1 MSNLYAV
8 AGAKFFI
15 GDALATSADDLEESD
30 FSAVTWQVV
39 DGWETMGTVGDQ
51 AEVITTALI
60 NRKRV
65 TKAKG
70 TFDAGEMENT
80 FAIIPGDQG
89 QEDLKAALADG
100 QNYAFKIE
108 FDDPVTVGGTGSE
121 AKFVGLVTNQRRQ
134 GGSANTVRMRAFTI
148 SINSNIVETAAT

>member
-1 MSNLYAV
+1 MSNLFAV
-8 AGAKFFI
+8 SGAKFYI
-15 GDALATSADDLEESD
+15 GDAMSTSDTDLTESD
-30 FSAVTWQVV
+30 FSTVVWQVV
-39 DGWETMGTVGDQ
+39 DGWETMGTFGDQ

-60 NRKRV
+60 NRARV

-80 FAIIPGDQG
+80 FAVIPGDAG
-89 QEDLKAALADG
+89 QDALKAALANN

-108 FDDPVTVGGTGSE
+108 FDDPATVGGSGSE

-134 GGSANTVRMRAFTI
+134 GGSANTIRMRAFTI
-148 SINSNIVETAAT
+148 SINSNIVEVAAT